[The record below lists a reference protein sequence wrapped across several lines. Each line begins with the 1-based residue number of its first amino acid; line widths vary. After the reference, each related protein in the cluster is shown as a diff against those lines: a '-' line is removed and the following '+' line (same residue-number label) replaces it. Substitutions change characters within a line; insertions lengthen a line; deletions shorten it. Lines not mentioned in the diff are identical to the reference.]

1 MNHAEQKYFGIN
13 YFHNLDGQAG
23 LATVPNNFVDLVLT
37 DPPYNASN
45 SNIEFKE
52 KGYNTINQAWDKGFL
67 TAPIIKE
74 IQRIGKQRMIF
85 CSYHLLADW
94 INGGGT
100 PRQIIHWIKTNPF
113 PAIAKV
119 YTPNIEYVL
128 WWADSPYFFNKK
140 LAGQNI
146 IISNICSGLEREE
159 HPSQKP
165 LEVIFKLLNVH
176 SDDGA
181 IVFDPFMGSGTT
193 AVACERLGRKWF
205 GCELEPKYVAIANK
219 RIEAERAQLKLF

>member
-1 MNHAEQKYFGIN
+1 MESIEHLLGKI
-13 YFHNLDGQAG
+13 HNVDCLPFMRSLPDKC
-23 LATVPNNFVDLVLT
+23 VDLVLS

-45 SNIEFKE
+45 SNIGFNE
-52 KGYNTINQAWDKGFL
+52 KGYNTINEKWDKGF
-67 TAPIIKE
+67 APKDYAIE
-74 IQRIGKQRMIF
+74 INRIAKQRIVF

-94 INGGGT
+94 INASGL
-100 PRQIIHWIKTNPF
+100 PRQIIHWMKTNPF

-119 YTPNIEYVL
+119 YTPNIEYML
-128 WWADSPYFFNKK
+128 WWADSPYTFNKQES
-140 LAGQNI
+140 GQNI
-146 IISNICSGLEREE
+146 LISNICCGNEREA

-165 LEVIFKLLNVH
+165 IEIIYKLLNVH
-176 SDDGA
+176 SGEGQ

-205 GCELEPKYVAIANK
+205 GCELEPKYVEIANK